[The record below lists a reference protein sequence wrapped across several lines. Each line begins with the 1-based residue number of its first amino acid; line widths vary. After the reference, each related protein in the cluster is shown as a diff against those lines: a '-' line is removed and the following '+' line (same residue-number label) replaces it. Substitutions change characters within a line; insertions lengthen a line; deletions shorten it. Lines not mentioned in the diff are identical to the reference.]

1 LSPKGLPL
9 SLSLS
14 QRESRLGWKLI
25 APSIGVIGILII
37 YPILYNIYLS
47 FFDVSL
53 TGENVF
59 IGLANYERLLRETAF
74 YSSLMTTVIYLVGSI
89 AGSTILGLIVA
100 LIMNLQFPFRNIV
113 RTIILLPYFAP
124 VISVVFGW
132 QFFFDPV
139 NGIYNHITVESL
151 GLTENRYNLIGD
163 PETAL
168 LIVILFSTWK
178 NFPIS
183 YLLII
188 SKLQS
193 INKDQYEAAAMD
205 GCGPIARFFHV
216 TLPEIY
222 FVLGTLVILRLIWN
236 LNKFEEVFLLAPNV
250 HTLPVFTYYTAFT
263 GIIDQGYAAAL
274 SVVQFVLL
282 SFLIYFYV
290 KKVLKW

>member
-1 LSPKGLPL
+1 ME
-9 SLSLS
+9 LSLS
-14 QRESRLGWKLI
+14 QKESRLGWKLI
-25 APSIGVIGILII
+25 APTIGVIGILII

-47 FFDVSL
+47 FFDVRL
-53 TGENVF
+53 TGENIFVG
-59 IGLANYERLLRETAF
+59 IANYERLLTAAGF
-74 YSSLMTTVIYLVGSI
+74 YNSLATTVIYLAGSI
-89 AGSTILGLIVA
+89 AGTTILGIAVA
-100 LIMNLQFPFRNIV
+100 LIMNLRFPLRNIV
-113 RTIILLPYFAP
+113 RAIILLPYFAP

-139 NGIYNHITVESL
+139 NGIYNHLAVDTL
-151 GLTENRYNLIGD
+151 GLTDNRYNLIGD
-163 PETAL
+163 PRTAL
-168 LIVILFSTWK
+168 IIVILFSIWK

-193 INKDQYEAAAMD
+193 INRDQYEAAAMD
-205 GCGPIARFFHV
+205 GCGPVARFFYV

-250 HTLPVFTYYTAFT
+250 KTLPVFTYYTAFT
-263 GIIDQGYAAAL
+263 GIIDQGYAAAI
-274 SVVQFVLL
+274 SVVQFVVL
-282 SFLIYFYV
+282 SFLIIFYV

>member
-1 LSPKGLPL
+1 MIGL
-9 SLSLS
+9 
-14 QRESRLGWKLI
+14 
-25 APSIGVIGILII
+25 LII

-47 FFDVSL
+47 FFDVKL
-53 TGENVF
+53 TGENIFV
-59 IGLANYERLLRETAF
+59 GLANYEKLLGETGF
-74 YSSLMTTVIYLVGSI
+74 YSSLKTTVIYLAGSI

-100 LIMNLQFPFRNIV
+100 LIMNIKFPFRNVV

-139 NGIYNHITVESL
+139 NGIYNHIVVETL
-151 GLTENRYNLIGD
+151 GLTDNRYNLIGNPD
-163 PETAL
+163 TAL

-250 HTLPVFTYYTAFT
+250 MTLPVYTYYTAFT
-263 GIIDQGYAAAL
+263 GIIDQGYAAAI
-274 SVVQFVLL
+274 SVVQFVVL
-282 SFLIYFYV
+282 SFLIFFYV

>member
-1 LSPKGLPL
+1 ME
-9 SLSLS
+9 LSLS

-25 APSIGVIGILII
+25 LPSVGVIGVLII
-37 YPILYNIYLS
+37 YPILYNMYLS
-47 FFDVSL
+47 FFDVKL
-53 TGENVF
+53 TGENFF
-59 IGLANYERLLRETAF
+59 IGLANYEKLLRETAF
-74 YSSLMTTVIYLVGSI
+74 YSSFITTVIYLAGSI
-89 AGSTILGLIVA
+89 IGTTLLGLAVA
-100 LIMNLQFPFRNIV
+100 LIMNMEFPFRNIV
-113 RTIILLPYFAP
+113 RAVILLPYFAP

-139 NGIYNHITVESL
+139 NGIYNHITVETL
-151 GLTENRYNLIGD
+151 GIVQNRHNLAGD
-163 PETAL
+163 PDTAL
-168 LIVILFSTWK
+168 FIVILFSIWK

-205 GCGPIARFFHV
+205 GCGPIGRFFHV

-250 HTLPVFTYYTAFT
+250 QTLPVYTYYTAFT
-263 GIIDQGYAAAL
+263 GIIDQGYAAAI
-274 SVVQFVLL
+274 SVVQFIIL
-282 SFLIYFYV
+282 SFLIFFYV

>member
-1 LSPKGLPL
+1 M
-9 SLSLS
+9 SLSLT
-14 QRESRLGWKLI
+14 QKESRLGWKLI
-25 APSIGVIGILII
+25 IPSIGVIGILIV

-47 FFDVSL
+47 FFDVKL
-53 TGENVF
+53 AGDNVF
-59 IGLANYERLLRETAF
+59 IGLANYERLLRETGF
-74 YSSLMTTVIYLVGSI
+74 YSSFTTTVIYLLGSI
-89 AGSTILGLIVA
+89 AGTTILGLAVA
-100 LIMNLQFPFRNIV
+100 LIMNLKFPFRNIV
-113 RTIILLPYFAP
+113 RAIILLPYFAP

-139 NGIYNHITVESL
+139 NGIYNHLTVEMFAF
-151 GLTENRYNLIGD
+151 TEVRHNLIGD
-163 PETAL
+163 PDSAL
-168 LIVILFSTWK
+168 VIVILFSIWK

-205 GCGPIARFFHV
+205 GCGPVGRFFHV

-250 HTLPVFTYYTAFT
+250 KTLPVFTYYTAFT
-263 GIIDQGYAAAL
+263 GIIDQGFAATI
-274 SVVQFVLL
+274 SVVQFIIL
-282 SFLIYFYV
+282 SFLILFYV

>member
-1 LSPKGLPL
+1 MPT
-9 SLSLS
+9 SLSIE
-14 QRESRLGWKLI
+14 QKESRLGWKLI
-25 APSIGVIGILII
+25 TPSIGVIGILII
-37 YPILYNIYLS
+37 YPILYNMYLS
-47 FFDVSL
+47 FFDVRL
-53 TGENVF
+53 AGENIF
-59 IGLANYERLLRETAF
+59 IGIANYERLLRETAF
-74 YSSLMTTVIYLVGSI
+74 YSSLLTTVIYLVGSI

-100 LIMNLQFPFRNIV
+100 LLMNLKFPFRSIV

-139 NGIYNHITVESL
+139 NGIYNHITVETL
-151 GLTENRYNLIGD
+151 GLTDNRYNLIGN
-163 PETAL
+163 PGTAL
-168 LIVILFSTWK
+168 FIVILFSTWK

-222 FVLGTLVILRLIWN
+222 FVLGTLIILRLIWN

-250 HTLPVFTYYTAFT
+250 RTLPIYTYYTAFT
-263 GIIDQGYAAAL
+263 GIIDQGYAATI
-274 SVVQFVLL
+274 SVVQFLIL
-282 SFLIYFYV
+282 SFLIFFYV

>member
-1 LSPKGLPL
+1 ML
-9 SLSLS
+9 LSLS
-14 QRESRLGWKLI
+14 QKESRLGWKLI
-25 APSIGVIGILII
+25 APGIGVIGILII

-47 FFDVSL
+47 FFNVKL
-53 TGENVF
+53 AGENIF
-59 IGLANYERLLRETAF
+59 IGLANYERLLTETAF
-74 YSSLMTTVIYLVGSI
+74 YNALTTTVIYLIGSI
-89 AGSTILGLIVA
+89 AGTTILGLVVA
-100 LIMNLQFPFRNIV
+100 LIMNLKFPFRNIA
-113 RTIILLPYFAP
+113 RGIILLPYFAP

-139 NGIYNHITVESL
+139 NGIYNHIAVETL
-151 GLTENRYNLIGD
+151 GLTDNRYNLIGD
-163 PETAL
+163 PGSAL
-168 LIVILFSTWK
+168 VIVILFSVWK

-205 GCGPIARFFHV
+205 GCGPVARFFHV

-250 HTLPVFTYYTAFT
+250 KTLPVYTYYTAFT
-263 GIIDQGYAAAL
+263 GIIDQGFAAAI
-274 SVVQFVLL
+274 SVVQFVIL
-282 SFLIYFYV
+282 SFLIFFYV

>member
-1 LSPKGLPL
+1 ME
-9 SLSLS
+9 LSLS
-14 QRESRLGWKLI
+14 QKESRLGLKLI
-25 APSIGVIGILII
+25 APCIGVIGILII

-47 FFDVSL
+47 FF
-53 TGENVF
+53 NVRLAADNIF
-59 IGLANYERLLRETAF
+59 VGLANYERLLSESGF
-74 YSSLMTTVIYLVGSI
+74 FSSLVTTIIYLAGSI
-89 AGSTILGLIVA
+89 IGTTLLGLAVA
-100 LIMNLQFPFRNIV
+100 LIMNLRFPFRNIV

-139 NGIYNHITVESL
+139 NGIYNHLMVETFSIA
-151 GLTENRYNLIGD
+151 GNRYSLIGEPD
-163 PETAL
+163 SAL
-168 LIVILFSTWK
+168 IIVIIFSIWK

-205 GCGPIARFFHV
+205 GCGPVARFFHV

-222 FVLGTLVILRLIWN
+222 FVLGTLIILRLIWN

-250 HTLPVFTYYTAFT
+250 KTLPVFTYYAAFT
-263 GIIDQGYAAAL
+263 GIIDQGYAAAI
-274 SVVQFVLL
+274 SVVQFLIL
-282 SFLIYFYV
+282 SALIILYV